1 MDWWLW
7 WTLLLFPA
15 SLSAATIYVS
25 PTGSD
30 LNSGAIDA
38 PFYNISKAIS
48 LVTTGDTIY
57 VRGGTFSY
65 STTIQI
71 TNSGS
76 VLSPIKLWA
85 YPSEHPVIDFSA
97 MADADANRGFRIT
110 TNGANW

>member
-1 MDWWLW
+1 MDRCWR
-7 WTLLLFPA
+7 WTFLLFPA
-15 SLSAATIYVS
+15 SLSATTYYVS

-30 LNSGAIDA
+30 LNSGTIDA

-57 VRGGTFSY
+57 VRAGTFSY
-65 STTIQI
+65 SATIQI

-85 YPSEHPVIDFSA
+85 YPGEHPFIDFSA
-97 MADADANRGFRIT
+97 MADDPANRGFLIK
-110 TNGANW
+110 TNAAYW